1 MSSLM
6 ARRLDPRRSF
16 KPLDLGNGALA
27 ASLLPDGRCVAL
39 GAYHPTH
46 GWVTLSAMPP
56 FPDVQRH
63 APEAVRAYRARL
75 AAPDAPAMG
84 LRLAAPEA
92 APQVWLLEGEL
103 PHMRWHSAALEVR
116 VTSWPLWQDG
126 QPLPAMTQRWL
137 LRNRGDQP
145 LVVEV
150 RWAGACALGR
160 AAYTQLT
167 ERGALPPL
175 DDAVRAQWDGALL
188 ELEAPTQNVAAVVG
202 GLPPAAPQRAEGRGC
217 LPLELTWRLEL
228 PPRATQCFDLSYALA
243 TTPVAAR
250 DLLRAITPAQRW
262 RSLGIALTAARQRRR
277 ALQPVPAPLRPLL
290 QRAVAYPATCC
301 AVPVGAGLC
310 LLTDHMILPLSWTRD
325 AFYVL
330 QALVRAA
337 PTEARDLV
345 RRHLHW
351 LFLIAQRPSGFWGR
365 AYLANGQPKDQV
377 FQLDQ
382 QCYPLL
388 ELAQYL
394 ALGGDE
400 ALVAQLRGQV
410 AEVLAAIRA
419 REAPDAPLV
428 GTDETPADDP
438 LALPYH
444 FSSQVL
450 WWYTCRQLDA
460 LNRCWRFSAMDLA
473 AHAEAIRRAIWQHFV
488 IEHAS
493 ARIFAYA
500 SDLRGSAHA
509 YHDANDLPTV
519 LAPGWGFCAF
529 DDPVWQAT
537 MRFAFSP
544 ANQGGFYTGPLGGLG
559 SIHTPAPWPLGD
571 VQALLFARA
580 TADRPALLAAL
591 RRLLASATWDG
602 ALPEARDAHTGAV
615 RSRHWFAWPA
625 AALLLALAQR

>member
-6 ARRLDPRRSF
+6 ARRLDPRRPF

-27 ASLLPDGRCVAL
+27 ASLLPDGRCVTL

-46 GWVTLSAMPP
+46 GWVTLSALPP

-63 APEAVRAYRARL
+63 DPEAVRAYRARL
-75 AAPDAPAMG
+75 AAPDAPAVG
-84 LRLAAPEA
+84 LRLALRGT
-92 APQVWLLEGEL
+92 PQVWLLEGEL
-103 PHMRWHSAALEVR
+103 PHARWQSAALEVR
-116 VTSWPLWQDG
+116 VTSWPLWQEDR
-126 QPLPAMTQRWL
+126 PLPAMTQRWL
-137 LRNRGDQP
+137 LRNRGDRP
-145 LVVEV
+145 LVLEV
-150 RWAGACALGR
+150 RWTGACALGR

-167 ERGALPPL
+167 ERGALPPV
-175 DDAVRAQWDGALL
+175 DPAVRARWDGALL
-188 ELEAPTQNVAAVVG
+188 ELEAPAQQVAALVA
-202 GLPPAAPQRAEGRGC
+202 GLPPAAPLHVAGRGC
-217 LPLELTWRLEL
+217 LPLALTWRLEL
-228 PPRATQCFDLSYALA
+228 PPRATQCLDLSYILA
-243 TTPVAAR
+243 TTPAAAR
-250 DLLRAITPAQRW
+250 ELLHAITPARRW
-262 RSLGIALTAARQRRR
+262 RSLGIALSAARQRRR
-277 ALQPVPAPLRPLL
+277 ALQPVPTALRPLL

-301 AVPVGAGLC
+301 AVPVGTGLC
-310 LLTDHMILPLSWTRD
+310 LLTDHVILPLSWTRD

-337 PTEARDLV
+337 PTTARELLH
-345 RRHLHW
+345 RHLQW
-351 LFLIAQRPSGFWGR
+351 LFVIAHRPSGFWGR
-365 AYLANGQPKDQV
+365 AYLANGRPKDQV

-400 ALVAQLRGQV
+400 ALVAQFSEQV

-419 REAPDAPLV
+419 REAPNLPLV

-460 LNRCWRFSAMDLA
+460 LNRRWRFSAMDLA

-488 IEHAS
+488 IEHAGT
-493 ARIFAYA
+493 RIFAYA
-500 SDLRGSAHA
+500 SDLHGSAHA

-519 LAPGWGFCAF
+519 LAPHWGFCAS

-544 ANQGGFYTGPLGGLG
+544 ANRGGFYAGPLGGLG

-571 VQALLFARA
+571 VQALFFARA
-580 TADRPALLAAL
+580 TADHAALRAAL

-602 ALPEARDAHTGAV
+602 ALPEARDPHTGAV

-625 AALLLALAQR
+625 AALLLALARR